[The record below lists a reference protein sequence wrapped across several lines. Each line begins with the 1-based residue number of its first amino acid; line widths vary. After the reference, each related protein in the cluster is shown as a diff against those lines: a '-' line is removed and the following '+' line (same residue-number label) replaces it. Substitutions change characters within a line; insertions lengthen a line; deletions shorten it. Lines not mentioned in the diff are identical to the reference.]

1 MMANVFKYSR
11 RNSAG
16 KLVKAQTYTG
26 RFKLDGD
33 TRYREVP
40 LHCRDEQVARQKLR
54 QIVLQA
60 EREREG
66 LAVPLVQKE
75 CMAAS
80 LERLIE
86 EYIAEKEKVGRSPN
100 YTRVLN
106 CRLSIVARECGWK
119 ILRSVSGQE
128 FLQWRTSRSESPK
141 TLNEY
146 LAAWQ
151 GFLKWVSKR
160 YGLPAIPAFDC
171 VERIDGRGRETYE
184 RRALTPEEAQRLLEV
199 APPSRR
205 LIYVLALSTGLRRA
219 ELDSLK
225 WADVFLDVEAPYLRV
240 RARYT
245 KNRRDAMIP
254 LIPQTAAILLATR
267 SEIVCGDSTVIPG
280 GVPRNR
286 RALRRDMEKAGIP
299 VLSNGRKFDFHAL
312 RTTCCTFLLAAG
324 VPPRIVQEI
333 MRHSDIRLTTKNYAD
348 MSRTPLRESMKE
360 LAPLVTLGGVEKCTS
375 ICTHER
381 GKSRLLVSHDDQSGE
396 KEKPEKTL
404 DSIGDFA
411 DYRVMTYHGAS
422 GKMVEAEGLEP
433 TTR

>member
-16 KLVKAQTYTG
+16 KLVKAKTYTG

-40 LHCRDEQVARQKLR
+40 LHCRDEQVARQKLQ
-54 QIVLQA
+54 QIILQA

-119 ILRSVSGQE
+119 ILRSVSGQD
-128 FLQWRTSRSESPK
+128 FLQWRSSRSESPK

-146 LAAWQ
+146 LSAWQ
-151 GFLKWVSKR
+151 GFLKWLSKR
-160 YGLPAIPAFDC
+160 YGLPAIPAFEC

-184 RRALTPEEAQRLLEV
+184 RRALTLEEAQRLLEV
-199 APPSRR
+199 APPARR

-219 ELDSLK
+219 ELDSLQ
-225 WADVFLDVEAPYLRV
+225 WADVVLDDQAPYLRV
-240 RARYT
+240 RARNT

-254 LIPQTAAILLATR
+254 LIPQTAAILRATR
-267 SEIVCGDSTVIPG
+267 LEIVCGDSAVIPG
-280 GVPRNR
+280 GGASESSGLAPGHGKGRDSCLEQ
-286 RALRRDMEKAGIP
+286 RAQIRFPCTSHNLLHVFAGRGSASADRAGDYETLRYSADDKKLCRYVTD
-299 VLSNGRKFDFHAL
+299 S
-312 RTTCCTFLLAAG
+312 
-324 VPPRIVQEI
+324 PPRI
-333 MRHSDIRLTTKNYAD
+333 
-348 MSRTPLRESMKE
+348 
-360 LAPLVTLGGVEKCTS
+360 
-375 ICTHER
+375 HER
-381 GKSRLLVSHDDQSGE
+381 AGSAGDVGRGRKMHINMHTRERQ
-396 KEKPEKTL
+396 KPSFGVT
-404 DSIGDFA
+404 
-411 DYRVMTYHGAS
+411 
-422 GKMVEAEGLEP
+422 
-433 TTR
+433 